1 VADATVETQT
11 VLDALVAGK
20 RDELSARLSARP
32 LATME
37 RLARSRPVPIPL
49 VPALRGD
56 AIRLIAEIKKA
67 SPAAGLLEVAFN
79 PVARALSYA
88 RAGAS
93 AISILTEE
101 RHFLGNLDHMEAVR
115 DALELECDHPSIGA
129 GRARAMQRPPLLR
142 KDFLFEPYH
151 LFEARA
157 AGADAVLLIVA
168 ILPQHTLDSLLALTS
183 ELGLAAVVE
192 VHDEREVERALAAGA
207 QIIGIN
213 NRDLRT
219 FATSLEVTELLRP
232 QIPAGPIVISESGIH
247 RTADIERLAA
257 AGIDAILVGEAL
269 MRSGDVGQS
278 VREFSNVPARA
289 VK

>member
-1 VADATVETQT
+1 
-11 VLDALVAGK
+11 
-20 RDELSARLSARP
+20 
-32 LATME
+32 
-37 RLARSRPVPIPL
+37 
-49 VPALRGD
+49 
-56 AIRLIAEIKKA
+56 
-67 SPAAGLLEVAFN
+67 
-79 PVARALSYA
+79 
-88 RAGAS
+88 
-93 AISILTEE
+93 
-101 RHFLGNLDHMEAVR
+101 
-115 DALELECDHPSIGA
+115 
-129 GRARAMQRPPLLR
+129 
-142 KDFLFEPYH
+142 
-151 LFEARA
+151 
-157 AGADAVLLIVA
+157 
-168 ILPQHTLDSLLALTS
+168 SLLALTS